1 MTTTSWT
8 VEGAVNTPVHHGYKA
23 YHKTHFAD
31 PQISAPNNQRDKAVP
46 PMRQEAASRAFH
58 RDPDATQ
65 KRPQLEAGNFALHQI
80 IQAARQPERSILA
93 EKRKDLDMLRSYDPW
108 GKPAPGAPRITSNG
122 EIDARRT
129 IRREPAGGAEGL
141 HGAFGRPGGGA
152 PLRTDSGHVQ
162 VALKADADIRF
173 QKQLKKEVEAT
184 LRYKPLDGRSTPI
197 ERSVIR
203 TESEKDRLAQES
215 KKKTVY
221 AQKLEQ
227 QLAEQIKREAQE
239 AIEAKAPRP
248 VYFPWGRD
256 KPYRDD
262 SGKVNGRKW
271 ALTSPDEEKQPHT
284 HPIGVQTT
292 PSLYD
297 PWGRPGAGAPL
308 RDEQGQPKVTLHGAL
323 LREQRNTQEHLLVGL
338 GTGGRQA
345 REVTPIIRKENVS
358 DDCGTPKHQYYLEL
372 VEQAEQ
378 RQQRLRLQRERE
390 RQVDQHH
397 VAIASHFLADSHHP
411 PHNHTRRS
419 WEQADL
425 DEVKKKREYCAELQ
439 RSITEKER
447 QRLEERQRERELDKK
462 AVSVLDY
469 MKGLA

>member
-1 MTTTSWT
+1 
-8 VEGAVNTPVHHGYKA
+8 
-23 YHKTHFAD
+23 
-31 PQISAPNNQRDKAVP
+31 
-46 PMRQEAASRAFH
+46 MRQEAASRAFH

-239 AIEAKAPRP
+239 AIEAKVR
-248 VYFPWGRD
+248 V
-256 KPYRDD
+256 
-262 SGKVNGRKW
+262 V
-271 ALTSPDEEKQPHT
+271 
-284 HPIGVQTT
+284 GVQTT